1 MTMTTATEKSTS
13 MMKLFEAARRSGVP
27 LLAITTADQ
36 SATIEQIRKQ
46 FDEFPMMQWDAA
58 RGITAANKVGSE
70 ALKKLGIKASETYG
84 FLEAMIAAEN
94 LPEGS
99 ILYVRNAERQLHS
112 SEPRE
117 TAGSVAALAALRD
130 VYKLN
135 FRTVV
140 LLSHI
145 FTAPAEM
152 EHDIVTIEHG
162 LPTRCEL
169 EALVLEMFDAL
180 NSARKAEKLAALPKP
195 KGDALNRIVD
205 AVTGLSLFEAEQ
217 IISMSF
223 TDDGIDMDALWERKR
238 AAIDAKPGLSVSRD
252 KTTFADI
259 RGLESLKTRLLSHRS
274 AKTPVGVVVW
284 IDEGAD
290 VFSAVENGNND
301 QKMDQQRG
309 LLVKME
315 QNKWRGVIIVGVP
328 GTGKSLTASAMGN
341 ECGVPTVAM
350 DLGAMENKFVGE
362 SEARFRSAIDT
373 IERIG
378 DGHAFFILT
387 CNSLKGIR
395 PQFQAR
401 FRRGIFFSDLPNTD
415 QCEALWD
422 YYEKK
427 FDLPKQKRPE
437 HDGWTGREIAE
448 CCESAWDTGM
458 TLLQAAKFIIPVSR
472 SRATEI
478 EEMRKEAHGRFLD
491 ASREGA
497 YEYQSEPMV
506 KQVRAISLPPAKE
519 KK

>member
-1 MTMTTATEKSTS
+1 MTMTTSTEKATS
-13 MMKLFEAARRSGVP
+13 MMKLFDAARRAGVP

-36 SATIEQIRKQ
+36 SATIEQIRKA

-58 RGITAANKVGSE
+58 RGITGANAAGTK
-70 ALKKLGIKASETYG
+70 ALQKIGLKASETYG
-84 FLEAMIAAEN
+84 FLEAMVAAEN
-94 LPEGS
+94 LPEAS
-99 ILYVRNAERQLHS
+99 ILFVRNAERQLHS
-112 SEPRE
+112 SEARE

-130 VYKLN
+130 IYKLN

-152 EHDIVTIEHG
+152 EHDIITIQHG
-162 LPTRCEL
+162 LPTRTEL
-169 EALVLEMFDAL
+169 GVLALELFDVV
-180 NSARKAEKLAALPKP
+180 SLPKP
-195 KGDALNRIVD
+195 KGPALEKIID

-223 TDDGIDMDALWERKR
+223 TDSGIDMDALWDRKR
-238 AAIDAKPGLSVSRD
+238 AAIDAKPGLSVVRG

-259 RGLESLKTRLLSHRS
+259 SGLASLKSRLHSHKG

-290 VFSAVENGNND
+290 VFSAVDTGTND

-309 LLVKME
+309 LLVWME
-315 QNKWRGVIIVGVP
+315 EHKARGVILVGVP

-341 ECGVPTVAM
+341 ECGVLSISA
-350 DLGAMENKFVGE
+350 DFGAMENKFVGE
-362 SEARFRSAIDT
+362 SEARFRSALDT
-373 IERIG
+373 IDRVG

-401 FRRGIFFSDLPNTD
+401 FRRGIFFVDLPDTKD
-415 QCEALWD
+415 CDALWSF
-422 YYEKK
+422 YMKK
-427 FDLPKQKRPE
+427 FDIKKQPMP
-437 HDGWTGREIAE
+437 DYAGWTGREIAE
-448 CCESAWDTGM
+448 CCESAWDTGT
-458 TLLQAAKFIIPVSR
+458 TLLEASKFIIPVSR

-478 EEMRKEAHGRFLD
+478 EEMRREAHGRFLD
-491 ASREGA
+491 ASKDGEF
-497 YEYQSEPMV
+497 EYKAEPMA
-506 KQVRAISLPPAKE
+506 KQVRAIALPGAKE
-519 KK
+519 K